1 MEGGYRGVILEPD
14 QLARSGH
21 FGTSLHG
28 GGDQFDPY
36 GHEGGQGSRPGWLH
50 GGLLAILLGVCEGG
64 GVRDV
69 QGIP

>member
-1 MEGGYRGVILEPD
+1 MNQISQQEADTLERPFMEEEIHSALMD
-14 QLARSGH
+14 N
-21 FGTSLHG
+21 
-28 GGDQFDPY
+28 
-36 GHEGGQGSRPGWLH
+36 SRPGWLD